1 MSQADASATS
11 RGDATTWDVAVFFL
25 VFGGLLSAWPLLA
38 MGGAVRPLVE
48 ENQLRADGVITTAV
62 VVKSR
67 ERYDEDLHVTHFLS
81 LAYKAPSG
89 PGQSDH
95 SFLREIEVS
104 SKYYRS
110 TPDSSA
116 VPLRYVRTDPAV
128 SRLEHH
134 VGLGRLIRAGIA
146 TAFLAVLLGIGG
158 VFILLGRLIGAGIAA
173 AFLAVLLVI
182 GGVFILLGLQ
192 CCSEL
197 IQLACFGRRIP
208 GRVVN
213 RWINTVCVDTHSCEE
228 QHCISYCFQPPNGPA
243 QLVEK
248 QVIAEVY
255 QGLSPGSEVLVEF
268 VPQRPKIH
276 RLVLR

>member
-1 MSQADASATS
+1 MLHAMSEADASATT
-11 RGDATTWDVAVFFL
+11 RGDATTWNAAVFSL

-48 ENQLRADGVITTAV
+48 ENRLRADGVITTAV
-62 VVKSR
+62 VVRSR
-67 ERYDEDLHVTHFLS
+67 ERYDENLHVTHFLS

-89 PGQSDH
+89 AGQSDH

-104 SKYYRS
+104 AKYYRS

-116 VPLRYVRTDPAV
+116 VPLRYLRTDPAV

-134 VGLGRLIRAGIA
+134 VGLGRLIGAGLA

-158 VFILLGRLIGAGIAA
+158 VF
-173 AFLAVLLVI
+173 V
-182 GGVFILLGLQ
+182 LLGLQ
-192 CCSEL
+192 DCSEL
-197 IQLACFGRRIP
+197 IQLACFGRSIP
-208 GRVVN
+208 GRVVH
-213 RWINTVCVDTHSCEE
+213 RWINTVYNGTDGCVDEHY
-228 QHCISYCFQPPNGPA
+228 ISYVFQPPNGPA
-243 QLVEK
+243 QLVK
-248 QVIAEVY
+248 KHVIAEVY

-268 VPQRPKIH
+268 VPQRPAIH

>member
-1 MSQADASATS
+1 MLHAMSQADASATS
-11 RGDATTWDVAVFFL
+11 RRDATTWDVAVFFL

-48 ENQLRADGVITTAV
+48 ENRLRADGVITTAV
-62 VVKSR
+62 VVRSR
-67 ERYDEDLHVTHFLS
+67 EQYDEDLHVTHFLS
-81 LAYKAPSG
+81 LAYKTPSG

-104 SKYYRS
+104 PKYYRS

-146 TAFLAVLLGIGG
+146 TAFLAVLLS
-158 VFILLGRLIGAGIAA
+158 
-173 AFLAVLLVI
+173 I

-213 RWINTVCVDTHSCEE
+213 HWINTVCVDTHSCEE

-255 QGLSPGSEVLVEF
+255 QGLSPVSEVLVEF